1 MGIAVRVLEEVAVD
15 VGSAAKPT
23 GSLAPSGPVRFDA
36 VATRQAVPTE
46 LPSSQSVSAS
56 TETVTTR
63 NDAARLPKEASVTH
77 DVVVDPANR
86 EAIYYRGANAPSG
99 GVVTRAPD
107 RKQVQLAYTQSSR
120 RGRGSGRPRTQDGAG
135 LDLQV

>member
-1 MGIAVRVLEEVAVD
+1 
-15 VGSAAKPT
+15 
-23 GSLAPSGPVRFDA
+23 
-36 VATRQAVPTE
+36 
-46 LPSSQSVSAS
+46 VSAS
-56 TETVTTR
+56 TEAAATR

-86 EAIYYRGANAPSG
+86 EAIYRGANAPSG
-99 GVVTRAPD
+99 GVIIQAPD

-120 RGRGSGRPRTQDGAG
+120 RGRAPGRPRTQDRPG